1 MLMGVQDQTQCKW
14 IYELVKCAKLVA
26 KSYAQT
32 YGIDYEE
39 TYDSIVRMVTMTII
53 FTMGTTKGRSLYQMN
68 VKNTILHRDL

>member
-1 MLMGVQDQTQCKW
+1 
-14 IYELVKCAKLVA
+14 LVA

-53 FTMGTTKGRSLYQMN
+53 FTMGTTKGGSLYQMN

>member
-1 MLMGVQDQTQCKW
+1 M
-14 IYELVKCAKLVA
+14 VA

-53 FTMGTTKGRSLYQMN
+53 FTMGTTKGGSLYQMN

>member
-1 MLMGVQDQTQCKW
+1 MGVQDQAQCKW
-14 IYELVKCAKLVA
+14 IYEHVKCTKLVA

-39 TYDSIVRMVTMTII
+39 TYSSIVRMVTITII
-53 FTMGTTKGRSLYQMN
+53 FTMGTTKGQSLYQMN

>member
-1 MLMGVQDQTQCKW
+1 M
-14 IYELVKCAKLVA
+14 KLVA

-32 YGIDYEE
+32 YGINYEE

-53 FTMGTTKGRSLYQMN
+53 FTMGTTKGGSLYQMN